1 MVATEWA
8 YLLVGEAFLCV
19 ESERPVWPSGYLSP
33 CLVYVL
39 AGKIRV
45 QRIVCSGIGKE
56 ARSQQINWHVKV
68 QRLSSKPYAYC
79 KFKPGICSSISRS
92 TWHKLHLFLSSL
104 FLTTPYLDISDYND
118 APPPP
123 PPSLL
128 DPLHPCQR
136 PPKHP
141 RLPPSRPQSL
151 TSNRPDDPAH
161 NHHRAIPPSL
171 HLWPS
176 RSRCRNARA
185 KRTPHSHWRRVP
197 RSPARRPD
205 DLPRPRTTSRI
216 PHHRPQAPWPQ
227 RKVLREPARKCSDA
241 DLRAL
246 RRRDPP
252 DGASG
257 RVG

>member
-1 MVATEWA
+1 MAQVTS
-8 YLLVGEAFLCV
+8 L
-19 ESERPVWPSGYLSP
+19 PVIIIFNN
-33 CLVYVL
+33 
-39 AGKIRV
+39 AGP
-45 QRIVCSGIGKE
+45 
-56 ARSQQINWHVKV
+56 A
-68 QRLSSKPYAYC
+68 
-79 KFKPGICSSISRS
+79 SI
-92 TWHKLHLFLSSL
+92 
-104 FLTTPYLDISDYND
+104 DYND

-123 PPSLL
+123 PPPLP
-128 DPLHPCQR
+128 DPLHPRQR

-151 TSNRPDDPAH
+151 TSNRPNNPAH

-185 KRTPHSHWRRVP
+185 KGTPHSHRRRIP
-197 RSPARRPD
+197 RGPARRPD

-216 PHHRPQAPWPQ
+216 PHHRPQAPCPQ

-246 RRRDPP
+246 RRRDPT
-252 DGASG
+252 DGTPG
-257 RVG
+257 RVGGRGQEGLRCGCAFEEECE